1 MHLSHLSIESIDLEK
16 SEMHFPSHNN
26 LLIVKLA
33 CLTLFYFVLVSEGLG
48 QQKQKD
54 TANEIQQSLEQN
66 SDQRLQELKTQLV
79 EFTSIIS
86 LQQKI
91 LGNLRAKLDQNPTQ
105 PTKFALEEQVAE
117 SEKILK
123 NAEVAFESIVTGGLD
138 LENFKEVPDQSF
150 DWQNDLIEIIQ
161 PIFQSLKD
169 LTEQPRAIE
178 RIRKTIEFYQQNLSE
193 IENSILKI
201 EDWSQVEVDLATGRQ
216 IQTIQEDW
224 LERKAEAQR
233 NLELAQLQLRNLQI
247 RHESIWTSVW
257 LAFGVFLT
265 GRGLNLMMAV
275 LATMAVWFGMRTLL
289 RFMVPKEGV
298 DEFHT
303 RSQYSRVLFYTY
315 RILMMMASTAVFLI
329 VLYATGDW
337 LLLGLALLILA
348 GIAIGLKKYLPQ
360 FLAEAKLLLNLGAVR
375 EGEMVT
381 YEGVPWMVKSINIYS
396 HLVNPVLDGGEI
408 RMPLSEMSQLISQ
421 PIAENE
427 PWFPS
432 NLHDYILLPDGSFG
446 QVIIQTPEFVQV
458 KTREMIRTFL
468 VNDYLN
474 LGIKNLSMGA
484 FACVGNF
491 GISLEH
497 QEICLDL
504 VPNTFQRSIWLFID
518 QYGLKPFL
526 EELSVEM
533 SSIQSGSIQYF
544 LYVRMKSSAAE
555 HYWKVLRIMQ
565 QACVA
570 TCNSEGWK
578 VENPDMTFQVPPP
591 DFPQK

>member
-1 MHLSHLSIESIDLEK
+1 
-16 SEMHFPSHNN
+16 MHFLNHTKLFS
-26 LLIVKLA
+26 VKLA
-33 CLTLFYFVLVSEGLG
+33 CLTLFYFVLASEGLG
-48 QQKQKD
+48 QKQQTD
-54 TANEIQQSLEQN
+54 TLNEVQQSVEQN
-66 SDQRLQELKTQLV
+66 SDQRQQELKTQLI
-79 EFTSIIS
+79 EFTGIIS
-86 LQQKI
+86 LQHKI
-91 LGNLRAKLDQNPTQ
+91 LKDLRAKLDQNPTQ
-105 PTKFALEEQVAE
+105 LTKIALEGQVAE

-150 DWQNDLIEIIQ
+150 DWQSDLIEIIQ

-193 IENSILKI
+193 VENSILKI
-201 EDWSQVEVDLATGRQ
+201 EEWSQAEVDQATRGQ

-224 LERKAEAQR
+224 RKRKAEAQR
-233 NLELAQLQLRNLQI
+233 NLELFQLQLRNLQI
-247 RHESIWTSVW
+247 RQESIWTSVW
-257 LAFGVFLT
+257 SAFGAFLT
-265 GRGLNLMMAV
+265 GRGLNLMLAV
-275 LATMAVWFGMRTLL
+275 LATMAVWFGMRTFL

-298 DEFHT
+298 DEFQT

-329 VLYATGDW
+329 VLYVTGDW

-381 YEGVPWMVKSINIYS
+381 YEGVPWIVKSINIYS
-396 HLVNPVLDGGEI
+396 HLVNPVLEGGEL
-408 RMPLSEMSQLISQ
+408 RMPLGEMSQLISQ
-421 PIAENE
+421 PIAEDE

-446 QVIIQTPEFVQV
+446 QVVIQTPEFVQI
-458 KTREMIRTFL
+458 KSREMIRTFL
-468 VNDYLN
+468 VSDYLN

-504 VPNTFQRSIWLFID
+504 VPNAFERSVGLFID
-518 QYGLKPFL
+518 QNGLQPFL
-526 EELSVEM
+526 EELSVEL

-544 LYVRMKSSAAE
+544 LYVRMKSHAAKY
-555 HYWKVLRIMQ
+555 YWKILRIMQ

-570 TCNSEGWK
+570 TCNSERWK
-578 VENPDMTFQVPPP
+578 VKNPDITFQVPPP

>member
-1 MHLSHLSIESIDLEK
+1 
-16 SEMHFPSHNN
+16 MHFLNHTKLFS
-26 LLIVKLA
+26 VKLA
-33 CLTLFYFVLVSEGLG
+33 CLTLFYFVLASEGLG
-48 QQKQKD
+48 QKQQTD
-54 TANEIQQSLEQN
+54 TLNEVQQSVEQN
-66 SDQRLQELKTQLV
+66 SDQRQQELKTQLI
-79 EFTSIIS
+79 EFTGIIS
-86 LQQKI
+86 LQHKI
-91 LGNLRAKLDQNPTQ
+91 LKDLRAKLDQNPTQ
-105 PTKFALEEQVAE
+105 LTKIALEGQVAE

-150 DWQNDLIEIIQ
+150 DWQSDLIEIIQ

-193 IENSILKI
+193 VENSILKI
-201 EDWSQVEVDLATGRQ
+201 EEWSQAEVDRATRGQ

-224 LERKAEAQR
+224 RKRKAEAQR
-233 NLELAQLQLRNLQI
+233 NLELFQLQLRNLQI
-247 RHESIWTSVW
+247 RQESIWTSVW
-257 LAFGVFLT
+257 SAFGAFLT
-265 GRGLNLMMAV
+265 GRGLNLMLAV
-275 LATMAVWFGMRTLL
+275 LATMAVWFGMRTFL

-298 DEFHT
+298 DEFQT

-329 VLYATGDW
+329 VLYVTGDW

-381 YEGVPWMVKSINIYS
+381 YEGVPWIVKSINIYS
-396 HLVNPVLDGGEI
+396 HLVNPVLEGGEL
-408 RMPLSEMSQLISQ
+408 RMPLGEMSQLISQ
-421 PIAENE
+421 PIAEDE

-446 QVIIQTPEFVQV
+446 QVVIQTPEFVQI
-458 KTREMIRTFL
+458 KSREMIRTFL
-468 VNDYLN
+468 VSDYLN
-474 LGIKNLSMGA
+474 LGIKNLSLGA

-504 VPNTFQRSIWLFID
+504 VPNAFERSVGLFID
-518 QYGLKPFL
+518 QNGLQPFL
-526 EELSVEM
+526 EELSVEL

-544 LYVRMKSSAAE
+544 LYVRMKSPAAKY
-555 HYWKVLRIMQ
+555 YWKILRIMQ

-570 TCNSEGWK
+570 TCNSERWK
-578 VENPDMTFQVPPP
+578 VENPDITFQVPPP

>member
-1 MHLSHLSIESIDLEK
+1 M
-16 SEMHFPSHNN
+16 
-26 LLIVKLA
+26 
-33 CLTLFYFVLVSEGLG
+33 
-48 QQKQKD
+48 
-54 TANEIQQSLEQN
+54 
-66 SDQRLQELKTQLV
+66 
-79 EFTSIIS
+79 
-86 LQQKI
+86 
-91 LGNLRAKLDQNPTQ
+91 RA
-105 PTKFALEEQVAE
+105 F
-117 SEKILK
+117 
-123 NAEVAFESIVTGGLD
+123 
-138 LENFKEVPDQSF
+138 
-150 DWQNDLIEIIQ
+150 
-161 PIFQSLKD
+161 
-169 LTEQPRAIE
+169 
-178 RIRKTIEFYQQNLSE
+178 
-193 IENSILKI
+193 
-201 EDWSQVEVDLATGRQ
+201 
-216 IQTIQEDW
+216 
-224 LERKAEAQR
+224 
-233 NLELAQLQLRNLQI
+233 
-247 RHESIWTSVW
+247 
-257 LAFGVFLT
+257 
-265 GRGLNLMMAV
+265 
-275 LATMAVWFGMRTLL
+275 L

-298 DEFHT
+298 DEFQT

-329 VLYATGDW
+329 VLYVTGDW

-381 YEGVPWMVKSINIYS
+381 YEGVPWIVKSINIYS
-396 HLVNPVLDGGEI
+396 HLVNPVLEGGEL
-408 RMPLSEMSQLISQ
+408 RMPLGEMSQLISQ
-421 PIAENE
+421 PIAEDE

-446 QVIIQTPEFVQV
+446 QVVIQTPEFVQV
-458 KTREMIRTFL
+458 KSREMIRTFL
-468 VNDYLN
+468 VSDYLN
-474 LGIKNLSMGA
+474 LGIKNLSMGT

-504 VPNTFQRSIWLFID
+504 VPNAFERSIGLFID
-518 QYGLKPFL
+518 QNGLQLLL

-544 LYVRMKSSAAE
+544 LYVRMKSPAAE
-555 HYWKVLRIMQ
+555 YYWKILRIMQ

>member
-1 MHLSHLSIESIDLEK
+1 
-16 SEMHFPSHNN
+16 MHFLNHTKLFS
-26 LLIVKLA
+26 VKLA
-33 CLTLFYFVLVSEGLG
+33 CLTLFYFVLASEGLG
-48 QQKQKD
+48 QKQQTD
-54 TANEIQQSLEQN
+54 TLNEVQQSVEQN
-66 SDQRLQELKTQLV
+66 SDQRQQELKTQLI
-79 EFTSIIS
+79 EFTGIIS
-86 LQQKI
+86 LQHKI
-91 LGNLRAKLDQNPTQ
+91 LKDLRAKLDQNPTQ
-105 PTKFALEEQVAE
+105 LTKIALEGQVAE

-150 DWQNDLIEIIQ
+150 DWQSDLIEIIQ

-193 IENSILKI
+193 VENSILKT
-201 EDWSQVEVDLATGRQ
+201 EEWSQAEVDRATRGQ

-224 LERKAEAQR
+224 RKRKAEAQR
-233 NLELAQLQLRNLQI
+233 NLELFQLQLRNLQI
-247 RHESIWTSVW
+247 RQESIWTSVW
-257 LAFGVFLT
+257 SAFGAFLT
-265 GRGLNLMMAV
+265 GRGLNLMLAV
-275 LATMAVWFGMRTLL
+275 LATMAVWFGMRTFL

-298 DEFHT
+298 DEFQT

-329 VLYATGDW
+329 VLYVTGDW

-381 YEGVPWMVKSINIYS
+381 YEGVPWIVKSINIYS
-396 HLVNPVLDGGEI
+396 HLVNPVLEGGEL
-408 RMPLSEMSQLISQ
+408 RMPLGEMSQLISQ
-421 PIAENE
+421 PIAEDE

-446 QVIIQTPEFVQV
+446 QVVIQTPEFVQI
-458 KTREMIRTFL
+458 KSREMIRTFL
-468 VNDYLN
+468 VSDYLN

-504 VPNTFQRSIWLFID
+504 VPNAFERSVGLFID
-518 QYGLKPFL
+518 QNGLQPFL
-526 EELSVEM
+526 EELSVEL

-544 LYVRMKSSAAE
+544 LYVRMKSHAAKY
-555 HYWKVLRIMQ
+555 YWKILRIMQ

-570 TCNSEGWK
+570 TCNSERWK
-578 VENPDMTFQVPPP
+578 VKNPDITFQVPPP

>member
-1 MHLSHLSIESIDLEK
+1 
-16 SEMHFPSHNN
+16 MHFLNHTKLFS
-26 LLIVKLA
+26 VKLA
-33 CLTLFYFVLVSEGLG
+33 CLTLFYFVLASEGLG
-48 QQKQKD
+48 QKQQTD
-54 TANEIQQSLEQN
+54 TLNEVQQSVEQN
-66 SDQRLQELKTQLV
+66 SDQRQQELKTQLI
-79 EFTSIIS
+79 EFTGIIS
-86 LQQKI
+86 LQHKI
-91 LGNLRAKLDQNPTQ
+91 LKDLRAKLDQNPTQ
-105 PTKFALEEQVAE
+105 LTKIALEGQVAE

-150 DWQNDLIEIIQ
+150 DWQSDLIEIIQ

-193 IENSILKI
+193 VENSILKI
-201 EDWSQVEVDLATGRQ
+201 EEWSQAEVDQATRGQ

-224 LERKAEAQR
+224 RKRKAEAQR
-233 NLELAQLQLRNLQI
+233 NLELFQLQLRNLQI
-247 RHESIWTSVW
+247 RQESIWTSVW
-257 LAFGVFLT
+257 SAFGAFLT
-265 GRGLNLMMAV
+265 GRGLNLMLAV
-275 LATMAVWFGMRTLL
+275 LATMAVWFGMRTFL
-289 RFMVPKEGV
+289 RFMVPIEGV
-298 DEFHT
+298 DEFQT
-303 RSQYSRVLFYTY
+303 RNQYSRVLFYTY

-329 VLYATGDW
+329 VLYVTGDW

-381 YEGVPWMVKSINIYS
+381 YEGVPWIVKSINIYS
-396 HLVNPVLDGGEI
+396 HLVNPVLEGGEL
-408 RMPLSEMSQLISQ
+408 RMPLGEMSQLISQ
-421 PIAENE
+421 PIAEDE

-446 QVIIQTPEFVQV
+446 QVVIQTPEFVQI
-458 KTREMIRTFL
+458 KSREMIRTFL
-468 VNDYLN
+468 VSDYLN

-504 VPNTFQRSIWLFID
+504 VPNAFERSVGLFID
-518 QYGLKPFL
+518 QNGLQPFL
-526 EELSVEM
+526 EELSVEL

-544 LYVRMKSSAAE
+544 LYVRMKSPAAKY
-555 HYWKVLRIMQ
+555 YWKILRIMQ

-570 TCNSEGWK
+570 TCNSERWK
-578 VENPDMTFQVPPP
+578 VENPDITFQVPPP

>member
-1 MHLSHLSIESIDLEK
+1 
-16 SEMHFPSHNN
+16 MHFTNHTK
-26 LLIVKLA
+26 LLSVKLA
-33 CLTLFYFVLVSEGLG
+33 CLTLFYFVLASEGLG
-48 QQKQKD
+48 QQQQTD
-54 TANEIQQSLEQN
+54 TLNEVQQSVEQN
-66 SDQRLQELKTQLV
+66 SDQRQQELKTQLI
-79 EFTSIIS
+79 EFTGIIS
-86 LQQKI
+86 LQHKI
-91 LGNLRAKLDQNPTQ
+91 LEDLRAKLDQNPTQ
-105 PTKFALEEQVAE
+105 LTKIALEGQVAE

-150 DWQNDLIEIIQ
+150 DWQSDLIEIIQ

-201 EDWSQVEVDLATGRQ
+201 EEWSQAEVDLATRRQ
-216 IQTIQEDW
+216 IQSIQEDW
-224 LERKAEAQR
+224 RERKAEAQR
-233 NLELAQLQLRNLQI
+233 NLELFQLQLRNLQI
-247 RHESIWTSVW
+247 RQESIWTSVW
-257 LAFGVFLT
+257 SAFGAFLT
-265 GRGLNLMMAV
+265 GRGLNLMLAV
-275 LATMAVWFGMRTLL
+275 LATMAVWFGMRTFL

-298 DEFHT
+298 DEFQT

-329 VLYATGDW
+329 VLYVTGDW

-396 HLVNPVLDGGEI
+396 HLVNPVLEGGEL

-421 PIAENE
+421 PIADDE

-446 QVIIQTPEFVQV
+446 QVVIQTPEFVQI
-458 KTREMIRTFL
+458 KSREMIRTYL
-468 VNDYLN
+468 VSDYLN
-474 LGIKNLSMGA
+474 LAIKNLSMGA
-484 FACVGNF
+484 FACVESF

-504 VPNTFQRSIWLFID
+504 VPNAFERSIGLFID
-518 QYGLKPFL
+518 QNGLQP
-526 EELSVEM
+526 
-533 SSIQSGSIQYF
+533 
-544 LYVRMKSSAAE
+544 
-555 HYWKVLRIMQ
+555 
-565 QACVA
+565 
-570 TCNSEGWK
+570 
-578 VENPDMTFQVPPP
+578 
-591 DFPQK
+591 

>member
-1 MHLSHLSIESIDLEK
+1 
-16 SEMHFPSHNN
+16 MHFLNHTKLFS
-26 LLIVKLA
+26 VKLA
-33 CLTLFYFVLVSEGLG
+33 CLTLFYFVLASEGLG
-48 QQKQKD
+48 QKQQTD
-54 TANEIQQSLEQN
+54 TLNEVQQSVEQN
-66 SDQRLQELKTQLV
+66 SDQRQQELKTQLI
-79 EFTSIIS
+79 EFTGIIS
-86 LQQKI
+86 LQHKI
-91 LGNLRAKLDQNPTQ
+91 LKDLRAKLDQNPTQ
-105 PTKFALEEQVAE
+105 LTKIALEGQVAE

-150 DWQNDLIEIIQ
+150 DWQSDLIEIIQ

-193 IENSILKI
+193 VENSILKI
-201 EDWSQVEVDLATGRQ
+201 EEWSQAEVDRATRGQ

-224 LERKAEAQR
+224 RKRKAEAQR
-233 NLELAQLQLRNLQI
+233 NLELFQLQLRNLQI
-247 RHESIWTSVW
+247 RQESIWTSVW
-257 LAFGVFLT
+257 SAFGAFLT
-265 GRGLNLMMAV
+265 GRGLNLMLAV
-275 LATMAVWFGMRTLL
+275 LATMAVWFGMRTFL

-298 DEFHT
+298 DEFQT

-329 VLYATGDW
+329 VLYVTGDW

-381 YEGVPWMVKSINIYS
+381 YEGVPWIVKSINIYS
-396 HLVNPVLDGGEI
+396 HLVNPVLEGGEL
-408 RMPLSEMSQLISQ
+408 RMPLGEMSQLISQ
-421 PIAENE
+421 PIAEDE

-446 QVIIQTPEFVQV
+446 QVVIQTPEFVQV
-458 KTREMIRTFL
+458 KSREMIRTFL
-468 VNDYLN
+468 VSDYLN

-504 VPNTFQRSIWLFID
+504 VPNAFERSVGLFID
-518 QYGLKPFL
+518 QNGLQPFL
-526 EELSVEM
+526 EELSVEL

-544 LYVRMKSSAAE
+544 LYVRMKSPAAE
-555 HYWKVLRIMQ
+555 QYWKILRIMQ

-570 TCNSEGWK
+570 TCNSERWK
-578 VENPDMTFQVPPP
+578 VENPDITFQVPPP

>member
-1 MHLSHLSIESIDLEK
+1 
-16 SEMHFPSHNN
+16 MHFLNHTKLFS
-26 LLIVKLA
+26 VKLA
-33 CLTLFYFVLVSEGLG
+33 CLTLFYFVLASEGLG
-48 QQKQKD
+48 QKQQTD
-54 TANEIQQSLEQN
+54 TLNEVQQSVEQN
-66 SDQRLQELKTQLV
+66 SDQRQQELKTQLI
-79 EFTSIIS
+79 EFTGIIS
-86 LQQKI
+86 LQHKI
-91 LGNLRAKLDQNPTQ
+91 LKDLRAKLDQNPTQ
-105 PTKFALEEQVAE
+105 LTKIALEGQVAE

-150 DWQNDLIEIIQ
+150 DWQSDLIEIIQ

-193 IENSILKI
+193 VENSILKI
-201 EDWSQVEVDLATGRQ
+201 EEWSQAEVDRATRGQ

-224 LERKAEAQR
+224 RKRKAEAQR
-233 NLELAQLQLRNLQI
+233 NLELFQLQLRNLQI
-247 RHESIWTSVW
+247 RQESIWTSVW
-257 LAFGVFLT
+257 SAFGAFLT
-265 GRGLNLMMAV
+265 GRGLNLMLAV
-275 LATMAVWFGMRTLL
+275 LATMAVWFGMRTFL

-298 DEFHT
+298 DEFQT

-329 VLYATGDW
+329 VLYVTGDW

-381 YEGVPWMVKSINIYS
+381 YEGVPWIVKSINIYS
-396 HLVNPVLDGGEI
+396 HLVNPVLEGGEL
-408 RMPLSEMSQLISQ
+408 RMPLGEMSQLISQ
-421 PIAENE
+421 PIAEDE

-446 QVIIQTPEFVQV
+446 QVVIQTPEFVQI
-458 KTREMIRTFL
+458 KSREMIRTFL
-468 VNDYLN
+468 VSDYLN

-484 FACVGNF
+484 FACVGSF

-504 VPNTFQRSIWLFID
+504 VPNAFERSVGLFID
-518 QYGLKPFL
+518 QNGLQPFL
-526 EELSVEM
+526 EELSVEL

-544 LYVRMKSSAAE
+544 LYVRMKSPAAKY
-555 HYWKVLRIMQ
+555 YWKILRIMQ

-570 TCNSEGWK
+570 TCNSERWK
-578 VENPDMTFQVPPP
+578 VENPDITFQVPPP

>member
-1 MHLSHLSIESIDLEK
+1 
-16 SEMHFPSHNN
+16 MHFLNHTKLFS
-26 LLIVKLA
+26 VKLA
-33 CLTLFYFVLVSEGLG
+33 CLTLFYFVLASEGLG
-48 QQKQKD
+48 QKQQTD
-54 TANEIQQSLEQN
+54 TLNEVQQSVEQN
-66 SDQRLQELKTQLV
+66 SDQRQQELKTQLI
-79 EFTSIIS
+79 EFTGIIS
-86 LQQKI
+86 LQHKI
-91 LGNLRAKLDQNPTQ
+91 LKDLRAKLDQNPTQ
-105 PTKFALEEQVAE
+105 LTKIALEGQVAE

-123 NAEVAFESIVTGGLD
+123 NAEVAFESIVTGGFD

-150 DWQNDLIEIIQ
+150 DWQSDLIEIIQ

-193 IENSILKI
+193 VENSILKI
-201 EDWSQVEVDLATGRQ
+201 EEWSQAEVDRATRGQ

-224 LERKAEAQR
+224 RKRKAEAQR
-233 NLELAQLQLRNLQI
+233 NLELFQLQLRNLQI
-247 RHESIWTSVW
+247 RQESIWTSVW
-257 LAFGVFLT
+257 SAFGAFLT
-265 GRGLNLMMAV
+265 GRGLNLMLAV
-275 LATMAVWFGMRTLL
+275 LATMAVWFGMRTFL

-298 DEFHT
+298 DEFQT

-329 VLYATGDW
+329 VLYVTGDW

-381 YEGVPWMVKSINIYS
+381 YEGVPWIVKSINIYS
-396 HLVNPVLDGGEI
+396 HLVNPVLEGGEL
-408 RMPLSEMSQLISQ
+408 RMPLGEMSQLISQ
-421 PIAENE
+421 PIAEDE

-446 QVIIQTPEFVQV
+446 QVVIQTPEFVQI
-458 KTREMIRTFL
+458 KSREMIRTFL
-468 VNDYLN
+468 VSDYLN

-504 VPNTFQRSIWLFID
+504 VPNAFERSVGLFID
-518 QYGLKPFL
+518 QNGLQPFL
-526 EELSVEM
+526 EELSVEL

-544 LYVRMKSSAAE
+544 LYVRMKSPAAKY
-555 HYWKVLRIMQ
+555 YWKILRIMQ

-570 TCNSEGWK
+570 TCNSERWK
-578 VENPDMTFQVPPP
+578 VENPDITFQVPPP

>member
-1 MHLSHLSIESIDLEK
+1 MGLETIDLQK
-16 SEMHFPSHNN
+16 SEMHFPNHTK
-26 LLIVKLA
+26 LLSVKLA

-48 QQKQKD
+48 QQQLTD
-54 TANEIQQSLEQN
+54 TVNEVQQSVEQN
-66 SDQRLQELKTQLV
+66 SDQRQQELKTQLI
-79 EFTSIIS
+79 EFTGIIS

-91 LGNLRAKLDQNPTQ
+91 LEDLRAKLDQNPTEL
-105 PTKFALEEQVAE
+105 TKIALEGQVAE

-150 DWQNDLIEIIQ
+150 DWQSDLIEIIQ

-193 IENSILKI
+193 IENSILRI
-201 EDWSQVEVDLATGRQ
+201 EEWSQAEVDLATRRQ
-216 IQTIQEDW
+216 IQSIQEDW
-224 LERKAEAQR
+224 RERKAEAQR
-233 NLELAQLQLRNLQI
+233 NLELFQLQLRNLQI
-247 RHESIWTSVW
+247 RQESIWTSVW
-257 LAFGVFLT
+257 SAFGAFLT
-265 GRGLNLMMAV
+265 GRGLNLMLAV
-275 LATMAVWFGMRTLL
+275 LATMAVWFGMRSVL
-289 RFMVPKEGV
+289 RFMVPKEDV
-298 DEFHT
+298 DEFQT

-329 VLYATGDW
+329 VLYVTGDW

-396 HLVNPVLDGGEI
+396 HLVNPVLEGGEL
-408 RMPLSEMSQLISQ
+408 RMPLNEMSQLISQ
-421 PIAENE
+421 PIADDE

-432 NLHDYILLPDGSFG
+432 NLNDYILLPDGSFG
-446 QVIIQTPEFVQV
+446 QVVIQTPEFVQI
-458 KTREMIRTFL
+458 KSREMIRTYL
-468 VNDYLN
+468 VSDYLN
-474 LGIKNLSMGA
+474 LAIKNLSMGA
-484 FACVGNF
+484 FACVGSF

-504 VPNTFQRSIWLFID
+504 VPNAFERSIGLFID
-518 QYGLKPFL
+518 QNGLQPFL
-526 EELSVEM
+526 EELSVEL

-544 LYVRMKSSAAE
+544 LYVRMKSPAAE
-555 HYWKVLRIMQ
+555 HYWKILRIMQ

>member
-1 MHLSHLSIESIDLEK
+1 
-16 SEMHFPSHNN
+16 MHFLNHTKLFS
-26 LLIVKLA
+26 VKLA
-33 CLTLFYFVLVSEGLG
+33 CLTLFYFVLASEGLG
-48 QQKQKD
+48 QKQQTD
-54 TANEIQQSLEQN
+54 TLNEVQQSVEQN
-66 SDQRLQELKTQLV
+66 SDQRQQELKTQLI
-79 EFTSIIS
+79 EFTGIIS
-86 LQQKI
+86 LQHKI
-91 LGNLRAKLDQNPTQ
+91 LKDLRAKLDQNPTQ
-105 PTKFALEEQVAE
+105 LTKIALEGQVAE

-150 DWQNDLIEIIQ
+150 DWQSDLIEIIQ

-193 IENSILKI
+193 VENSILKI
-201 EDWSQVEVDLATGRQ
+201 EEWSQAEVDRATRGQ

-224 LERKAEAQR
+224 RKRKAEAQR
-233 NLELAQLQLRNLQI
+233 NLELFQLQLRNLQI
-247 RHESIWTSVW
+247 RQESIWTSVW
-257 LAFGVFLT
+257 SAFGAFLT
-265 GRGLNLMMAV
+265 GRGLNLMLAV
-275 LATMAVWFGMRTLL
+275 LATMAVWFGMRTFL

-298 DEFHT
+298 DEFQT

-329 VLYATGDW
+329 VLYVTGDW

-381 YEGVPWMVKSINIYS
+381 YEGVPWIVKSINIYS
-396 HLVNPVLDGGEI
+396 HLVNPVLEGGEL
-408 RMPLSEMSQLISQ
+408 RMPLGEMSQLISQ
-421 PIAENE
+421 PIAEDE

-446 QVIIQTPEFVQV
+446 QVVIQTPEFVQI
-458 KTREMIRTFL
+458 KSREMIRTFL
-468 VNDYLN
+468 VSDYLN

-504 VPNTFQRSIWLFID
+504 VPNAFERSVGLFID
-518 QYGLKPFL
+518 QNGLQPFL
-526 EELSVEM
+526 EELSVEL

-544 LYVRMKSSAAE
+544 LHVRMKSPAAKY
-555 HYWKVLRIMQ
+555 YWKILRIMQ

-570 TCNSEGWK
+570 TCNSERWK
-578 VENPDMTFQVPPP
+578 VENPDITFQVPPP

>member
-1 MHLSHLSIESIDLEK
+1 
-16 SEMHFPSHNN
+16 MHFLNHTKLFS
-26 LLIVKLA
+26 VKLA
-33 CLTLFYFVLVSEGLG
+33 CLTLFYFVLASEGLG
-48 QQKQKD
+48 QKQQTD
-54 TANEIQQSLEQN
+54 TLNEVQQSVEQN
-66 SDQRLQELKTQLV
+66 SDQRQQELKTQLI
-79 EFTSIIS
+79 EFTGIIS
-86 LQQKI
+86 LQHKI
-91 LGNLRAKLDQNPTQ
+91 LKDLRAKLDQNPTQ
-105 PTKFALEEQVAE
+105 LTKIALEGQVAE

-150 DWQNDLIEIIQ
+150 DWQSDLIEIIQ

-193 IENSILKI
+193 VENSILKI
-201 EDWSQVEVDLATGRQ
+201 EEWSQAEVDRATRGQ

-224 LERKAEAQR
+224 RKRKAEAQR
-233 NLELAQLQLRNLQI
+233 NLELFQLQLRNLQI
-247 RHESIWTSVW
+247 RQESIWTSVW
-257 LAFGVFLT
+257 SAFGAFLT
-265 GRGLNLMMAV
+265 GRGLNLMLAV
-275 LATMAVWFGMRTLL
+275 LATMAVWFGMRTFL

-298 DEFHT
+298 DEFQT

-329 VLYATGDW
+329 VLYVTGDW

-381 YEGVPWMVKSINIYS
+381 YEGVPWIVKSINIYS
-396 HLVNPVLDGGEI
+396 HLVNPVLEGGEL
-408 RMPLSEMSQLISQ
+408 RMPLGEMSQLISQ
-421 PIAENE
+421 PIAEDE

-446 QVIIQTPEFVQV
+446 QVVIQTPEFVQV
-458 KTREMIRTFL
+458 KSREMIRTFL
-468 VNDYLN
+468 VSDYLN
-474 LGIKNLSMGA
+474 LGIKNLSMGT

-504 VPNTFQRSIWLFID
+504 VPNAFERSIGLFID
-518 QYGLKPFL
+518 QNGLQPLL

-544 LYVRMKSSAAE
+544 LYVRMKSPAAE
-555 HYWKVLRIMQ
+555 HYWKILRIMQ

-578 VENPDMTFQVPPP
+578 VENPDMTFQVPAL
-591 DFPQK
+591 DYPQK

>member
-1 MHLSHLSIESIDLEK
+1 
-16 SEMHFPSHNN
+16 MHFLNHTKLFS
-26 LLIVKLA
+26 VKLA
-33 CLTLFYFVLVSEGLG
+33 CLTLFYFVLASEGLG
-48 QQKQKD
+48 QKQQTD
-54 TANEIQQSLEQN
+54 TLNEVQQSVEQN
-66 SDQRLQELKTQLV
+66 SDQRQQELKTQLI
-79 EFTSIIS
+79 EFTGIIS
-86 LQQKI
+86 LQHKI
-91 LGNLRAKLDQNPTQ
+91 LKDLRAKLDQNPTQ
-105 PTKFALEEQVAE
+105 LTKIALEGQVAE

-150 DWQNDLIEIIQ
+150 DWQSDLIEIIQ

-193 IENSILKI
+193 VENSILKI
-201 EDWSQVEVDLATGRQ
+201 EEWSQAEVDRATRGQ

-224 LERKAEAQR
+224 RKRKAEAQR
-233 NLELAQLQLRNLQI
+233 NLELFQLQLRNLQI
-247 RHESIWTSVW
+247 RQESIWTSVW
-257 LAFGVFLT
+257 SAFGAFLT
-265 GRGLNLMMAV
+265 GRGLNLMLAV
-275 LATMAVWFGMRTLL
+275 LATMAVWFGMRTFL

-298 DEFHT
+298 DEFQT

-315 RILMMMASTAVFLI
+315 RILMMMASTAVFLT
-329 VLYATGDW
+329 VLYVTGDW

-381 YEGVPWMVKSINIYS
+381 YEGVPWIVKSINIYS
-396 HLVNPVLDGGEI
+396 HLVNPVLEGGEL
-408 RMPLSEMSQLISQ
+408 RMPLGEMSQLISQ
-421 PIAENE
+421 PIAEDE

-446 QVIIQTPEFVQV
+446 QVVIQTPEFVQI
-458 KTREMIRTFL
+458 KSREMIRTFL
-468 VNDYLN
+468 VSDYLN

-504 VPNTFQRSIWLFID
+504 VPNAFERSVGLFID
-518 QYGLKPFL
+518 QNGLQPFL
-526 EELSVEM
+526 EELSVEL

-544 LYVRMKSSAAE
+544 LYVRMKSPAAKY
-555 HYWKVLRIMQ
+555 YWKILRIMQ

-570 TCNSEGWK
+570 TCNSERWK
-578 VENPDMTFQVPPP
+578 VENPDITFQVPPP

>member
-1 MHLSHLSIESIDLEK
+1 
-16 SEMHFPSHNN
+16 MHFLNHTKLFS
-26 LLIVKLA
+26 VKLA
-33 CLTLFYFVLVSEGLG
+33 CLTLFYFVLASEGLG
-48 QQKQKD
+48 QKQQTD
-54 TANEIQQSLEQN
+54 TLNEVQQSVEQN
-66 SDQRLQELKTQLV
+66 SDQRQQELKTQLI
-79 EFTSIIS
+79 EFTGIIS
-86 LQQKI
+86 LQHKI
-91 LGNLRAKLDQNPTQ
+91 LKDLRAKLDQNTTQ
-105 PTKFALEEQVAE
+105 LTKIALEGQVAE

-150 DWQNDLIEIIQ
+150 DWQSDLIEIIQ

-193 IENSILKI
+193 VENSILKI
-201 EDWSQVEVDLATGRQ
+201 EEWSQAEVDRATRGQ

-224 LERKAEAQR
+224 RKRKAEAQR
-233 NLELAQLQLRNLQI
+233 NLELFQLQLRNLQI
-247 RHESIWTSVW
+247 RQESIWTSVW
-257 LAFGVFLT
+257 SAFGAFLT
-265 GRGLNLMMAV
+265 GRGLNLMLAV
-275 LATMAVWFGMRTLL
+275 LATMAVWFGMRTFL

-298 DEFHT
+298 DEFQT

-329 VLYATGDW
+329 VLYVTGDW

-381 YEGVPWMVKSINIYS
+381 YEGVPWIVKSINIYS
-396 HLVNPVLDGGEI
+396 HLVNPVLEGGEL
-408 RMPLSEMSQLISQ
+408 RMPLGEMSQLISQ
-421 PIAENE
+421 PIAEDE

-446 QVIIQTPEFVQV
+446 QVVIQTPEFVQI
-458 KTREMIRTFL
+458 KSREMIRTFL
-468 VNDYLN
+468 VSDYLN

-504 VPNTFQRSIWLFID
+504 VPNAFERSVGLFID
-518 QYGLKPFL
+518 QNGLQPFL
-526 EELSVEM
+526 EELSVEL

-544 LYVRMKSSAAE
+544 LYVRMKSPAAKY
-555 HYWKVLRIMQ
+555 YWKILRIMQ

-570 TCNSEGWK
+570 TCNSERWK
-578 VENPDMTFQVPPP
+578 VKNPDITFQVPPP

>member
-1 MHLSHLSIESIDLEK
+1 
-16 SEMHFPSHNN
+16 MHFLNHTKLFS
-26 LLIVKLA
+26 VKLA
-33 CLTLFYFVLVSEGLG
+33 CLTLFYFVLAPEGLG
-48 QQKQKD
+48 QKQQTD
-54 TANEIQQSLEQN
+54 TLNEVQQSVEQN
-66 SDQRLQELKTQLV
+66 SDQRQQELKTQLI
-79 EFTSIIS
+79 EFTGIIS
-86 LQQKI
+86 LQHKI
-91 LGNLRAKLDQNPTQ
+91 LKDLRAKLDQNPTQ
-105 PTKFALEEQVAE
+105 LTKIALEGQVAE

-150 DWQNDLIEIIQ
+150 DWQSDLIEIIQ

-193 IENSILKI
+193 VENSILKI
-201 EDWSQVEVDLATGRQ
+201 EEWSQAEVDRATRGQ

-224 LERKAEAQR
+224 RKRKAEAQR
-233 NLELAQLQLRNLQI
+233 NLELFQLQLRNLQI
-247 RHESIWTSVW
+247 RQESIWTSVW
-257 LAFGVFLT
+257 SAFGAFLT
-265 GRGLNLMMAV
+265 GRGLNLMLAV
-275 LATMAVWFGMRTLL
+275 LATMAVWFGMRTFL

-298 DEFHT
+298 DEFQT

-329 VLYATGDW
+329 VLYVTGDW

-381 YEGVPWMVKSINIYS
+381 YEGVPWIVKSINIYS
-396 HLVNPVLDGGEI
+396 HLVNPVLEGGEL
-408 RMPLSEMSQLISQ
+408 RMPLGEMSQLISQ
-421 PIAENE
+421 PIAEDE

-446 QVIIQTPEFVQV
+446 QVVIQTPEFVQI
-458 KTREMIRTFL
+458 KSREMIRTFL
-468 VNDYLN
+468 VSDYLN

-504 VPNTFQRSIWLFID
+504 VPNAFERSVGLFID
-518 QYGLKPFL
+518 QNGLQPFL
-526 EELSVEM
+526 EELSVEL

-544 LYVRMKSSAAE
+544 LYVRMKSPAAKY
-555 HYWKVLRIMQ
+555 YWKILRIMQ

-570 TCNSEGWK
+570 TCNSERWK
-578 VENPDMTFQVPPP
+578 VKNPDITFQVPPP

>member
-1 MHLSHLSIESIDLEK
+1 
-16 SEMHFPSHNN
+16 MHFLNHTKLFS
-26 LLIVKLA
+26 VKLA
-33 CLTLFYFVLVSEGLG
+33 CLTLFYFVLASEGLG
-48 QQKQKD
+48 QKQQTD
-54 TANEIQQSLEQN
+54 TLNEVQQSVEQN
-66 SDQRLQELKTQLV
+66 SDQRQQELKTQLI
-79 EFTSIIS
+79 EFTGIIS
-86 LQQKI
+86 LQHKI
-91 LGNLRAKLDQNPTQ
+91 LKDLRAKLDQNPTQ
-105 PTKFALEEQVAE
+105 LTKIALEGQVAE

-150 DWQNDLIEIIQ
+150 DWQSDLIEIIQ

-193 IENSILKI
+193 VENSILKI
-201 EDWSQVEVDLATGRQ
+201 EEWSQAEVDLATRRQ

-224 LERKAEAQR
+224 RKRKAEAQR
-233 NLELAQLQLRNLQI
+233 NLELFQLQLRNLQI
-247 RHESIWTSVW
+247 RQESIWTSVW
-257 LAFGVFLT
+257 SAFGAFLT
-265 GRGLNLMMAV
+265 GRGLNLMLAV
-275 LATMAVWFGMRTLL
+275 LATMAVWFGMRTFL

-298 DEFHT
+298 DEFQT

-329 VLYATGDW
+329 VLYVTGDW

-381 YEGVPWMVKSINIYS
+381 YEGVPWIVKSINIYS
-396 HLVNPVLDGGEI
+396 HLVNPVLEGGEL
-408 RMPLSEMSQLISQ
+408 RMPLGEMSQLISQ
-421 PIAENE
+421 PIAEDE

-446 QVIIQTPEFVQV
+446 QVVIQTPEFVQI
-458 KTREMIRTFL
+458 KSREMIRTFL
-468 VNDYLN
+468 VSDYLN

-504 VPNTFQRSIWLFID
+504 VPNAFERSVGLFID
-518 QYGLKPFL
+518 QNGLQPFL
-526 EELSVEM
+526 EELSVEL

-544 LYVRMKSSAAE
+544 LYVRMKSHAAKY
-555 HYWKVLRIMQ
+555 YWKILRIMQ

-570 TCNSEGWK
+570 TCNSERWK
-578 VENPDMTFQVPPP
+578 VENPDITFQVPPP

>member
-1 MHLSHLSIESIDLEK
+1 
-16 SEMHFPSHNN
+16 MHFLNHTKLFS
-26 LLIVKLA
+26 VKLA
-33 CLTLFYFVLVSEGLG
+33 CLTLFYFVLASEGLG
-48 QQKQKD
+48 QKQQTD
-54 TANEIQQSLEQN
+54 TLNEVQQSVEQN
-66 SDQRLQELKTQLV
+66 SDQRQQELKTQLI
-79 EFTSIIS
+79 EFTGIIS
-86 LQQKI
+86 LQHKI
-91 LGNLRAKLDQNPTQ
+91 LKDLRAKLDQNPTQ
-105 PTKFALEEQVAE
+105 LTKIALEGQVAE

-150 DWQNDLIEIIQ
+150 DWQSDLIEIIQ

-193 IENSILKI
+193 VENSILKI
-201 EDWSQVEVDLATGRQ
+201 EEWSQAEVDRATRGQ

-224 LERKAEAQR
+224 RKRKAEAQR
-233 NLELAQLQLRNLQI
+233 NLELFQLQLRNLQI
-247 RHESIWTSVW
+247 RQESIWTSVW
-257 LAFGVFLT
+257 SAFGAFLT
-265 GRGLNLMMAV
+265 GRGLNLMLAV
-275 LATMAVWFGMRTLL
+275 LATMAVWFGMRTFL

-298 DEFHT
+298 DEFQT

-329 VLYATGDW
+329 VLYVTGDW

-381 YEGVPWMVKSINIYS
+381 YEGVPWIVKSINIYS
-396 HLVNPVLDGGEI
+396 HLVNPVLEGGEL
-408 RMPLSEMSQLISQ
+408 RMPLGEMSKLISQ
-421 PIAENE
+421 PIAEDE

-446 QVIIQTPEFVQV
+446 QVVIQTPEFVQI
-458 KTREMIRTFL
+458 KSREMIRTFL
-468 VNDYLN
+468 VSDYLN

-504 VPNTFQRSIWLFID
+504 VPNAFERSVGLFID
-518 QYGLKPFL
+518 QNGLQPFL
-526 EELSVEM
+526 EELSVEL

-544 LYVRMKSSAAE
+544 LYVRMKSPAAKY
-555 HYWKVLRIMQ
+555 YWKILRIMQ

-570 TCNSEGWK
+570 TCNSERWK
-578 VENPDMTFQVPPP
+578 VKNPDITFQVPPP

>member
-1 MHLSHLSIESIDLEK
+1 
-16 SEMHFPSHNN
+16 MHFLNHTKLFS
-26 LLIVKLA
+26 VKLA
-33 CLTLFYFVLVSEGLG
+33 CLTLFYFVLASEGLG
-48 QQKQKD
+48 QKQQTD
-54 TANEIQQSLEQN
+54 TLNEVQQSVEQN
-66 SDQRLQELKTQLV
+66 SDQRQQELKTQLI
-79 EFTSIIS
+79 EFTGIIS
-86 LQQKI
+86 LQHKI
-91 LGNLRAKLDQNPTQ
+91 LKDLRAKLDQNPTQ
-105 PTKFALEEQVAE
+105 LTKIALEGQVAE

-150 DWQNDLIEIIQ
+150 DWQSDLIEIIQ

-193 IENSILKI
+193 VENSILKI
-201 EDWSQVEVDLATGRQ
+201 EEWSQAEVDRATRGQ

-224 LERKAEAQR
+224 RKRKAEAQR
-233 NLELAQLQLRNLQI
+233 NLELFQLQLRNLQI
-247 RHESIWTSVW
+247 RQESIWTSVW
-257 LAFGVFLT
+257 SAFGAFLT
-265 GRGLNLMMAV
+265 GRGLNLMLAV
-275 LATMAVWFGMRTLL
+275 LATMAVWFGMRTFL

-298 DEFHT
+298 DEFQT

-329 VLYATGDW
+329 VLYVTGDW

-381 YEGVPWMVKSINIYS
+381 YEGVPWIVKSINIYS
-396 HLVNPVLDGGEI
+396 HLVNPVLDGGEL
-408 RMPLSEMSQLISQ
+408 RMPLGEMSQLISQ
-421 PIAENE
+421 PIAEDE

-446 QVIIQTPEFVQV
+446 QVVIQTPEFVQI
-458 KTREMIRTFL
+458 KSREMIRTFL
-468 VNDYLN
+468 VSDYLN

-504 VPNTFQRSIWLFID
+504 VPNAFERSVGLFID
-518 QYGLKPFL
+518 QNGLQPFL
-526 EELSVEM
+526 EELSVEL

-544 LYVRMKSSAAE
+544 LYVRMKSHAAKY
-555 HYWKVLRIMQ
+555 YWKILRIMQ

-570 TCNSEGWK
+570 TCNSERWK
-578 VENPDMTFQVPPP
+578 VENPDITFQVPPP